1 MRFRLRPHS
10 PFRLDLTAWALR
22 RRPRNLIDRWDGTR
36 YSRILLID
44 GSPLHLVVR
53 QTAPSSRPEIECIC
67 ACLHRAPKPERVSA
81 AVERLLGLN
90 VNMTGFRRLARRDAH
105 LRALVGRFAG
115 FHPPRFATVFEAAVN
130 AMCCQQLSLEAGLEL
145 LNRLSSRTGTR
156 FKDAGE
162 SLFGP
167 PEPGKVARL
176 PLGELRALGFSH
188 KKAKALLELAWT
200 LGQQSDGF
208 EDLSTI
214 DDQSAISRLME
225 LKGIGRWSAEYI
237 LLRGLGRLNVFPRD
251 DIAAAKNLRQW
262 LGIRPEREPFGYDQ
276 IRVVLKKWHP
286 FEGLVYFHLLLAS
299 VARRGWVDSPAPLAV
314 DLGTPSINGL
324 APNIR
329 ASTSTVLTSF

>member
-1 MRFRLRPHS
+1 MYTGQSRRRAADGAIAPIRLLLARLADDFLHPKLDGPVVHISSMEAMRFRLRPHS
-10 PFRLDLTAWALR
+10 PFRLDLMARALR

-53 QTAPSSRPEIECIC
+53 QTAPSGRPEIECIC

-130 AMCCQQLSLEAGLEL
+130 AICCQQLSLEAGLEL

-162 SLFGP
+162 SLFRTARTAQSCP
-167 PEPGKVARL
+167 PPVG
-176 PLGELRALGFSH
+176 
-188 KKAKALLELAWT
+188 
-200 LGQQSDGF
+200 
-208 EDLSTI
+208 
-214 DDQSAISRLME
+214 
-225 LKGIGRWSAEYI
+225 
-237 LLRGLGRLNVFPRD
+237 
-251 DIAAAKNLRQW
+251 
-262 LGIRPEREPFGYDQ
+262 
-276 IRVVLKKWHP
+276 
-286 FEGLVYFHLLLAS
+286 
-299 VARRGWVDSPAPLAV
+299 
-314 DLGTPSINGL
+314 
-324 APNIR
+324 
-329 ASTSTVLTSF
+329 